1 MNRKTII
8 NEEEKRRILNLHE
21 TRRAK
26 ELGFLFEAPNQEEGV
41 YNNDKDYD
49 YKKENGKYF
58 FKLKANPASAKA
70 QGYKSGGKFL
80 NWTQATNPQ
89 SIAAISK
96 LPFISNLTAYQG
108 PGNDDGTA
116 ETELPKDEV
125 PTTTQTVATTATT
138 TPTTATTTATTPTTA
153 TTATTATA
161 APTTQLRTGKEIRQ
175 DYRQQK
181 QTVRQDARQER
192 KDTRQ
197 LEDELK
203 NLQAKALRLDNKMT
217 DQDKAAYYGRIAQIK
232 SQLGVA

>member
-1 MNRKTII
+1 MNRRTII

-21 TRRAK
+21 NRRSK
-26 ELGFLFEAPNQEEGV
+26 ELSFLFEAPNQEEGV

-49 YKKENGKYF
+49 YKKEDGKYF

-70 QGYKSGGKFL
+70 KEYKSGGKFL

-89 SIAAISK
+89 AIAAISK
-96 LPFISNLTAYQG
+96 LPFISNLTAFQG

-116 ETELPKDEV
+116 ETELPKDAA
-125 PTTTQTVATTATT
+125 PTTTATTTPTTTATTTPTTTTPTTATT
-138 TPTTATTTATTPTTA
+138 TPTTAT
-153 TTATTATA
+153 A
-161 APTTQLRTGKEIRQ
+161 APTAQLRTGKEIRQ

-197 LEDELK
+197 LEAELK

-232 SQLGVA
+232 SQLGIA

>member
-1 MNRKTII
+1 MNRRTII

-21 TRRAK
+21 TRRSK

-58 FKLKANPASAKA
+58 FKLKANPVSAKA
-70 QGYKSGGKFL
+70 KGYKSGGKFL
-80 NWTQATNPQ
+80 NWTQATNQ
-89 SIAAISK
+89 AAIDAISK

-116 ETELPKDEV
+116 ETELPKDAAA
-125 PTTTQTVATTATT
+125 TTTATT
-138 TPTTATTTATTPTTA
+138 TPTTATTVPTTA
-153 TTATTATA
+153 TTATTTAT
-161 APTTQLRTGKEIRQ
+161 PTAQLRTGKEIRQ

-197 LEDELK
+197 LEAELK

-232 SQLGVA
+232 SQLGIA

>member
-1 MNRKTII
+1 MNRRTII

-21 TRRAK
+21 TRRSK

-58 FKLKANPASAKA
+58 FKLKANPVSAKA
-70 QGYKSGGKFL
+70 KGYKSGGKFL
-80 NWTQATNPQ
+80 NWTQATNQ
-89 SIAAISK
+89 EAINAISK

-116 ETELPKDEV
+116 ETELPKDSA
-125 PTTTQTVATTATT
+125 PTTTATT
-138 TPTTATTTATTPTTA
+138 TPTTTATTPTTTATTPTTA
-153 TTATTATA
+153 TTTPTTATA
-161 APTTQLRTGKEIRQ
+161 APTAQLRTGKEIRQ

-197 LEDELK
+197 LEAELK

-232 SQLGVA
+232 SQLGIA